1 MKKLLYLSLILINLL
16 LGADTLKIANYN
28 VENLF
33 DLSYDGHEYKEY
45 IPYTRS
51 QWNQKNYFKKL
62 NNIAKVIKDINADI
76 IALEEVESLKALK
89 DLRLTLK
96 RKGLYYP
103 YYKIANAKN
112 TTVKVAVLSKIPFVY
127 TKEIFV
133 THSYEYRN
141 ILEIKTMI
149 EDEPLYIFVNH
160 WKSKSGPESKRV
172 VSAKKLRQRI
182 KQLGMNNNII
192 ALGDFN
198 SDYEEY
204 IRFKRKRRHNDTRGV
219 TGINHILG
227 TVNYQIESRKA
238 KIHKFDL
245 YNLWYDIKN
254 PQQRY
259 TYIYKGDKEALD
271 HILISAALLDK
282 KGLDYKTDSIHP
294 FEKRY
299 LFRRKSIYRW
309 QLTWKK
315 PHRHLGKGY
324 SDHLP
329 LVAEFTIKDTNQ

>member
-1 MKKLLYLSLILINLL
+1 MKTLLLILLMSIALF
-16 LGADTLKIANYN
+16 GEKTVKIANYN
-28 VENLF
+28 LQNLF
-33 DLSYDGHEYKEY
+33 DLHKDGYEYTEY
-45 IPYTRS
+45 IPYSRS
-51 QWNQKNYFKKL
+51 GWNDKMYNIKR
-62 NNIAKVIKDINADI
+62 NNLATVIKDIDADI
-76 IALEEVESLKALK
+76 IALEEIESLQALK
-89 DLRLTLK
+89 DLRYTLK

-112 TTVKVAVLSKIPFVY
+112 TTVKVAVLSKIPFIY

-133 THSYEYRN
+133 TRSYEYRN
-141 ILEIKTMI
+141 ILEIKVMI
-149 EDEPLYIFVNH
+149 ENEPLYIFVNH

-172 VSAKKLRQRI
+172 LSAKKLRQRI
-182 KQLGMNNNII
+182 KQLGKNNNIV

-219 TGINHILG
+219 TGLNHILG
-227 TVNYQIESRKA
+227 TVNYQVDSTKA
-238 KIHKFDL
+238 RVQSFDL
-245 YNLWYDIKN
+245 YNLWYDLNDKEE
-254 PQQRY
+254 RY
-259 TYIYKGDKEALD
+259 SYIYKGDKEALD

-329 LVAEFTIKDTNQ
+329 IVAEFRIKDTNR